1 MSIRHQGSRLNK
13 ITIHI
18 TLTLIFLWNFYGGMK
33 VFATPTEI
41 DSKLILIDAGHGG
54 MDGGAVSRR
63 GTIEKH
69 INLSI
74 SLKVRDKLKNLGYE
88 VIMTRDEDK
97 GLYTQHKDVNRM
109 KREDLNNRCKL
120 KRDSNCDLFISLH
133 QNYFNQSDCHGSQV
147 WYSRNDESKR
157 FAHIIQENL
166 KKDLGNNSREEKE
179 AKDAY
184 KILRCYTNI
193 PSVIV
198 ECGFLTNPIEEEK
211 LIAEEYQDA
220 IAKSIVKSIEE
231 YFIEDKNELS

>member
-1 MSIRHQGSRLNK
+1 MSIKHQCSRLNK
-13 ITIHI
+13 ITILI
-18 TLTLIFLWNFYGGMK
+18 TLILIFLWNFYGGMK
-33 VFATPTEI
+33 VCATPSEI

-63 GTIEKH
+63 GTVEKH

-74 SLKVRDKLKNLGYE
+74 SLKVRDKLNSLGYE
-88 VIMTRDEDK
+88 VIMIREEDK

-120 KRDSNCDLFISLH
+120 KRDSNCDLFISIH
-133 QNYFNQSDCHGSQV
+133 QNYFAQSDCHGSQV
-147 WYSRNDESKR
+147 WYSRNDESKSL
-157 FAHIIQENL
+157 AHIIQENL

-184 KILRCYTNI
+184 KILRCYSNI

-198 ECGFLTNPIEEEK
+198 ECGFLTNPIEEKK
-211 LIAEEYQDA
+211 LITEEYQDM

-231 YFIEDKNELS
+231 YFAV